1 MAFEMEKEIFE
12 QPVVLS
18 NLISKYITNNDTIVF
33 SLPENIRKIK
43 FIASGSS
50 YHCAHMVSKLFREY
64 ANIKTYCEYS
74 SEFFISKNLFIDPNT
89 LYVFI
94 SQSGET
100 YDTVEALKKVKTLGG
115 ITMCVTNCEN
125 SSLWNLC
132 DYKILSEA
140 GEEKSIAST
149 KALLAQIF
157 CLYLIMLKYLA
168 IKNHDIKNEIS
179 EIKKLPLFVENFLA
193 TASKIKNIAKKLSK
207 CKNIVILGSKY
218 YYSVAKEGA
227 LKIKETSYINANAYP
242 QGEFLHGHVAILN
255 NAQSALIAICVEE
268 TKENTNQ
275 ILNKIFES
283 YSPEVITISNV
294 PETRKNAINI
304 QIDTEN
310 NIFTLLATVITFQL
324 LAFETACELGR
335 NVDKPLGLKKVV
347 K

>member
-1 MAFEMEKEIFE
+1 MAFEMEKEILQ
-12 QPVVLS
+12 QPDVVQ
-18 NLISKYITNNDTIVF
+18 NLIEKYITKNNQITF
-33 SLPENIRKIK
+33 SLPDNIKKIK

-50 YHCAHMVSKLFREY
+50 YHCAHMVAKLFREY
-64 ANIKTYCEYS
+64 ANIKASCEYS
-74 SEFFISKNLFIDPNT
+74 SEFFIAKNLFIEQST
-89 LYVFI
+89 LYIFI

-100 YDTVEALKKVKTLGG
+100 YDTVEALKKVKELGG
-115 ITMCVTNCEN
+115 TTMCVTNCID
-125 SSLWNLC
+125 STLWNLC

-157 CLYLIMLKYLA
+157 CLYLIMLEYLA
-168 IKNHDIKNEIS
+168 TKGHNIEKEVS
-179 EIKKLPLFVENFLA
+179 EIKTLPHFIEKFLNN
-193 TASKIKNIAKKLSK
+193 SNYVKNIAKRLSK
-207 CKNIVILGSKY
+207 CKNIIILGSKY

-242 QGEFLHGHVAILN
+242 QGEFLHGHVAVLN
-255 NAQSALIAICVEE
+255 NAQSALIAICVDE

-275 ILNKIFES
+275 ILDKIFAD
-283 YSPEVITISNV
+283 YSPELITISN
-294 PETRKNAINI
+294 ETEPRNNALNI
-304 QIDTEN
+304 KIETKN

-324 LAFETACELGR
+324 LAFETACSLGR